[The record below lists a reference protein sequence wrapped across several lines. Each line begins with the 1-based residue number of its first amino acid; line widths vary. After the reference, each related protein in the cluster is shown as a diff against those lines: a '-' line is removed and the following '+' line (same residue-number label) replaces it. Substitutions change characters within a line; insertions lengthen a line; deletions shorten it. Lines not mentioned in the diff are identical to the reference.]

1 MAGPMDGFT
10 VVELGVWVA
19 APATGAIL
27 ADWGADVIKIEP
39 PAGDP
44 ARTFA
49 AMMGLDGEV
58 NPPFEM
64 DNRSKRSIV
73 LDLGTPA
80 GRDTAVE
87 LLSTADVF
95 VTNLRPS
102 ALHRLGLDHESVA
115 AINPR
120 LVYGLITGYG
130 TEGPDAD
137 RAAYD
142 VAAFWARAGI
152 ADLLTRPGAT
162 PPFQR
167 GGMGDH
173 SAGMTLA
180 AAVCAALLARTR
192 TGVGQLVTTSLYRQG
207 AYTVSFDLNTL
218 LLTGQQVAI
227 GERESMANPC
237 MNNYAAGD
245 GRRFW
250 IVGLQGERHWPAL
263 CRAVD
268 RTDWLTDPNYAKP
281 RDRFVHARELI
292 ACLDEIFATRPL
304 ADWATVFDGE
314 PDFFWSPIN
323 SLDDVVADEQFHAAG
338 GIVYVPEGDSS
349 IPMVATPADFSAT
362 PWAPRTVAPKL
373 GEHTDE
379 ILAELRA
386 RADR

>member
-87 LLSTADVF
+87 LLSAADVF
-95 VTNLRPS
+95 VTNLRPA

-192 TGVGQLVTTSLYRQG
+192 TGAGQLVTTSLYRQG

-268 RTDWLTDPNYAKP
+268 RTDWLTDPKFAKP

-323 SLDDVVADEQFHAAG
+323 SLNEVVADEQFHAAG

-362 PWAPRTVAPKL
+362 PWAPRTAAPKL